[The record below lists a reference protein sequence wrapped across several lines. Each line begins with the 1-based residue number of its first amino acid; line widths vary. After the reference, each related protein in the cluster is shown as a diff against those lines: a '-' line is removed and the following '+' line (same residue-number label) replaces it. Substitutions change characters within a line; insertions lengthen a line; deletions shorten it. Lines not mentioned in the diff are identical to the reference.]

1 MLTYF
6 MPYLA
11 DKLLNIVIEI
21 ETEILIENWN
31 WQITTGVLKG
41 H

>member
-11 DKLLNIVIEI
+11 DKFLNIVIEI
-21 ETEILIENWN
+21 EIEIDKS
-31 WQITTGVLKG
+31 QPVS
-41 H
+41 